1 MRSDVARSI
10 ALVMLMI
17 VSVQMPMFDNAEEP
31 VELKQDPI
39 MEMAPANP
47 CQGYDACLGL
57 DAGGYNMRNEI
68 CVGSSTAGSCP
79 VANLTTYVDYGST
92 STSTTFYGYMDGF
105 SSSGLLD
112 DDDVYTLVVPWGY
125 GINVTVSWNSTYTMM
140 YGAIGSSGMS
150 AASTYQ
156 SGGATVYGYSGYGS
170 SGSFTLSTIG
180 NSVSDSVVDIYL
192 DCYSNYCKSSMG
204 YTSDYTMTIETWP
217 SDGGNYGDE
226 TEQFST
232 GMSTWDDGRTYV
244 GMCGQYGGSFCQ
256 VGPGT
261 NNGADSGTKT
271 IALGEEF
278 GLFIN
283 YDNYADTES
292 TLTVTCTSGAGY
304 SIARYNGFIPNSDG
318 AGLFTTTFTGPDT
331 CTAVTTDIYN
341 DGGIE
346 AYWAGLSPAV
356 SGMLST
362 TTSFPTISTY
372 GVVGSSDTYDVYAAV
387 IPDDAFA
394 NVTLEWNAN
403 ADLDL
408 RVYADSSLTT
418 LIGSSAGSSNPEVV
432 DMGSTTDTTVYV
444 KVSFYAPASADPAAG
459 YKLTLNLLPTVFPPC
474 WFQDDGAAPGTGVYD
489 GTGSDAADD
498 SSLGPM
504 DVSGTTSFT
513 GMLCE
518 DNDEEDWYTVSIP
531 AYHGAYVKLTW
542 DQTEFTDDLRLYLYA
557 QRPGYS
563 YPTTISS
570 AASTAMDGAAVATTN
585 ESYAWT
591 TSWYGFWGTP
601 TDLLIN
607 VDVYNLADDL
617 EFNYTVEYAVYN
629 MSGDY
634 WGGPW
639 NDAGSGTDAGNS
651 SSYITNPLQLVS
663 MNNTYTG
670 YGHDD
675 LDMYDQYQIFVPPSY
690 ALRVQLDA
698 PDGNDVDLYIKT
710 GSGSSYM
717 STLESDTGYGD
728 KDLWVQLGNGDQN
741 MYIIVYTQTGGGA
754 YDLTVTMVTTDN
766 DPDPANDCGI
776 GTDANDNLYPA
787 SWDEVSWLNNS
798 NQIDANGDAD
808 DTGGS
813 CTAWLDRE
821 WDNFDYYAVVV
832 PAGKYMVFNVT
843 WTPQTTSPTSTVLRN
858 LDVEVY
864 KCQLQNQVCGGNNA
878 AYYVSQQDSNS
889 GYSNGTSGLWVTNG
903 GWLAIYIGGGSTYS
917 GFEMLDYTMTFDF
930 RPLSELRGG
939 VQNDANSSL
948 DAGSGA
954 PDAIHVNNF
963 VNTSVNATTGLTE
976 LRWTGWNDP
985 HADTT
990 DRYTFDVPANHGY
1003 VACTEHD
1010 DRQYPQGF
1018 GSIGG
1023 ALVIMDLY
1031 GSASTPTAANTYVYY
1046 NMNPMCWTT
1055 NNTGDYYGGEVNQ
1068 VGVRNWYSAYYAIS
1082 DGTNYN
1088 VTITFFTLDADGDGW
1103 YDSMETACG
1112 TDPNNATSV
1121 PGDVDGDGICDALD
1135 SDTDGDGVID
1145 SQDAFPDDASES
1157 TDLDGDGVG
1166 DNTDMDRDG
1175 DLWNNTDETACMT
1188 DPDDDTS
1195 TPTDNDNDSICDYL
1209 DADDDNDGY
1218 DDLSDEFPLN
1228 SSEWA
1233 DNDNDKIGDNADVD
1247 DDNDGYDD
1255 EVEIACASD
1264 PLDLGS
1270 IPSDQD
1276 LDGTCDAQDN
1286 DLDGDGYDNDM
1297 DAFPDDPSEWIDT
1310 DGDGFGD
1317 NVDSDDDNDIVLDAD
1332 DAFPLDSTEWVDTD
1346 DDGVGDN
1353 ADLNDDG
1360 DAWTDAEETSCGS
1373 DPMDSSSVP
1382 DDYDGDGICDKV
1394 DTDDDG
1400 DGTPDV
1406 SDAFPY
1412 DAMEYA
1418 DFDGDGM
1425 GDFTDT
1431 DDDNDGWQ
1439 DIEEPNCGTDPMNA
1453 LSVPADNDRDGQCD
1467 IVDQDDDNDGV
1478 IDLDDVFPMNPAEAE
1493 DLDGDGIGDNTDTD
1507 DDGDGWLDITED
1519 LCLRG
1524 VDGIIGTADDGFGN
1538 PRDANEMPIDNET
1551 NIGPDGIY
1559 GTEDDFIEGD
1569 LLCNSLDP
1577 DDDND
1582 GVPDAAVYTLVD
1594 GVCTT
1599 CEDWE
1604 DHFQW
1609 DPTEQFDANGDG
1621 KGDNANVPSFL
1632 DNVRADTLPF
1642 AGAGVGIIAM
1652 LYLVSKQLGGR
1663 SEEDDEYEEY
1673 DETEQFEDD
1682 EDIEELADSLDEDED

>member
-31 VELKQDPI
+31 VELKEEPI
-39 MEMAPANP
+39 LEMAPANP

-57 DAGGYNMRNEI
+57 DAGGYNGRNQI
-68 CVGSSTAGSCP
+68 CVGSSTTGSCP
-79 VANLTTYVDYGST
+79 VANLTSYVDYSSGP
-92 STSTTFYGYMDGF
+92 TSTTFYGYMDGL
-105 SSSGLLD
+105 SGNTLD
-112 DDDVYTLVVPWGY
+112 DDDVYTMWVPWGY
-125 GINVTVSWNSTYTMM
+125 GVNVTISWNSTVTMM
-140 YGAIGSSGMS
+140 YGSIGAAGLSS
-150 AASTYQ
+150 T
-156 SGGATVYGYSGYGS
+156 YSGYDTFGYGTS
-170 SGSFTLSTIG
+170 SGVTLSTMG
-180 NSVSDSVVDIYL
+180 TDVSGTALDIYL
-192 DCYSNYCKSSMG
+192 DCYVNYCKTSYG
-204 YTSDYTMTIETWP
+204 YTSDYTMTITTWP
-217 SDGGNYGDE
+217 SDAGNYGDE
-226 TEQFST
+226 TMQFST
-232 GMSTWDDGRTYV
+232 GRSTWDDGREIV
-244 GMCGQYGGSFCQ
+244 GMCGQYGGSFCEVQ
-256 VGPGT
+256 RGSGG
-261 NNGADSGTKT
+261 NGADTGTKT

-304 SIARYNGFIPNSDG
+304 TIARYNGFIPNSDG
-318 AGLFTTTFTGPDT
+318 SGLYTTSFTGPDT
-331 CTAVTTDIYN
+331 CTAVTTDIYT

-356 SGMLST
+356 SGMLTT

-372 GVVGSSDTYDVYAAV
+372 GAVGTTDSYDVYAVA

-394 NVTLEWNAN
+394 NVTLEWNEN

-408 RVYADSSLTT
+408 RVYSDSSLTQ

-444 KVSFYAPASADPAAG
+444 KVSYFAAGSTDPAAG

-489 GTGSDAADD
+489 GTGADAADD
-498 SSLGPM
+498 STQGPM
-504 DVSGTTSFT
+504 DVTGTTSFT

-518 DNDEEDWYTVSIP
+518 DNDEEDWYTFTVP

-542 DQTEFTDDLRLYLYA
+542 DQTTFSDDLRLYIYA
-557 QRPGYS
+557 ERPGYS
-563 YPTTISS
+563 YPYSIAS
-570 AASTAMDGAAVATTN
+570 ATSTGMDGAAVATTN

-591 TSWYGFWGTP
+591 TSFYGMWGTP
-601 TDLLIN
+601 TN
-607 VDVYNLADDL
+607 VMLNIDVYNLADDI
-617 EFNYTVEYAVYN
+617 EFNYTVEYSIYN
-629 MSGDY
+629 QSGDY
-634 WGGPW
+634 WAGPW

-651 SSYITNPLQLVS
+651 SSYITDPLQLVS
-663 MNNTYTG
+663 MNNTYTA

-675 LDMYDQYQIFVPPSY
+675 LDTYDQYKLFVPSSY
-690 ALRVQLDA
+690 TLRVQLDA
-698 PDGNDVDLYIKT
+698 PDGNDVDLYLKT
-710 GSGSSYM
+710 GSGTSYM

-728 KDLWVQLGNGDQN
+728 KDIWMEFGNGDQDI
-741 MYIIVYTQTGGGA
+741 YIIVMTQIGGGS
-754 YDLTVTMVTTDN
+754 YDLIITMVTTDN
-766 DPDPANDCGI
+766 DPDPSDDCGI
-776 GTDANDNLYPA
+776 GMDASDIMFPG
-787 SWDEVSWLNNS
+787 SWSDMTWLNGS

-808 DTGGS
+808 DVGGT
-813 CTAWLDRE
+813 CTAWIDRD
-821 WDNFDYYAVVV
+821 WDLQDHYAVLV

-843 WTPQTTSPTSTVLRN
+843 WTPQTTSATSTVLRN
-858 LDVEVY
+858 LDVTIFTFAGPPATS
-864 KCQLQNQVCGGNNA
+864 LT
-878 AYYVSQQDSNS
+878 YVSQQDSTS

-903 GWLAIYIGGGSTYS
+903 GWLYIQIGAGSTYS
-917 GFEMLDYTMTFDF
+917 GMEMLDYTMTFDY

-948 DAGSGA
+948 DAGAQSSGA
-954 PDAIHVNNF
+954 LHVNNY

-976 LRWTGWNDP
+976 LIWSGWNDP
-985 HADTT
+985 YADTT

-1018 GSIGG
+1018 QSIGG
-1023 ALVIMDLY
+1023 ALVIMDLF
-1031 GSASTPTAANTYVYY
+1031 GSTSSPTAANTYVYY

-1055 NNTGDYYGGEVNQ
+1055 NNTGDYYGGEVNEI
-1068 VGVRNWYSAYYAIS
+1068 GVRNWYSAYYPLS

-1103 YDSMETACG
+1103 YDDMETACG

-1135 SDTDGDGVID
+1135 NDTDGDGVID
-1145 SQDAFPDDASES
+1145 SQDAFPDDANET
-1157 TDLDGDGVG
+1157 TDLDGDGQG

-1175 DLWNNTDETACMT
+1175 DLWNNTDEIACMT

-1195 TPTDNDNDSICDYL
+1195 TPGDNDNDTICDYL
-1209 DADDDNDGY
+1209 DTDDDNDGY
-1218 DDLSDEFPLN
+1218 DDLSDLFPLN

-1233 DNDNDKIGDNADVD
+1233 DNDDDKIGDNADLD
-1247 DDNDGYDD
+1247 DDNDGFDD
-1255 EVEIACASD
+1255 EIEIDCASD
-1264 PLDLGS
+1264 PMDLSS
-1270 IPSDQD
+1270 IPADQD

-1286 DLDGDGYDNDM
+1286 DLDGDGYDNDA

-1310 DGDGFGD
+1310 DGDGFGNNID
-1317 NVDSDDDNDIVLDAD
+1317 TDDDNDIVLDAD
-1332 DAFPLDSTEWVDTD
+1332 DVFPLDSTEWVDTD

-1353 ADLNDDG
+1353 ADMNDDG
-1360 DAWTDAEETSCGS
+1360 DAWTDAEEISCGS
-1373 DPMDSSSVP
+1373 DPMDSASVP

-1439 DIEEPNCGTDPMNA
+1439 DIEEPNCGTDPMDA
-1453 LSVPADNDRDGQCD
+1453 LSVPADNDRDSQCD

-1478 IDLDDVFPMNPAEAE
+1478 IDLDDEFPMNPAETD

-1538 PRDANEMPIDNET
+1538 PNDASEMPVDNET
-1551 NIGPDGIY
+1551 DVGPDGIY
-1559 GTEDDFIEGD
+1559 GTEDDTLDPDG
-1569 LLCNSLDP
+1569 LCNSLDP

-1582 GVPDAAVYTLVD
+1582 GVPDAAVYTLSSG

-1621 KGDNANVPSFL
+1621 KGDNANEPSFL
-1632 DNVRADTLPF
+1632 DNVQADTLPF

-1652 LYLVSKQLGGR
+1652 LYLVSRQLGGR
-1663 SEEDDEYEEY
+1663 SDEDDEYEEY

-1682 EDIEELADSLDEDED
+1682 EDIEELAESLDEDED

>member
-31 VELKQDPI
+31 VELKEDPI

-57 DAGGYNMRNEI
+57 DAGGYNARNEI

-79 VANLTTYVDYGST
+79 VANLTSYVDYGSIA
-92 STSTTFYGYMDGF
+92 TSTTFYGYMDGF
-105 SSSGLLD
+105 SSSGALD
-112 DDDVYTLVVPWGY
+112 DDDVYTMWVPWGY
-125 GINVTVSWNSTYTMM
+125 GVNVTISWNHTGMMM
-140 YGAIGSSGMS
+140 YGAIG
-150 AASTYQ
+150 AAGLSSTY
-156 SGGATVYGYSGYGS
+156 GGYDSFGYGS
-170 SGSFTLSTIG
+170 SSGVTLSTLG
-180 NSVSDSVVDIYL
+180 TDVSGSALDIYL
-192 DCYSNYCKSSMG
+192 DCYSNYCKANMG
-204 YTSDYTMTIETWP
+204 YSSDYAMTITTWP

-226 TEQFST
+226 TQQFGT
-232 GMSTWDDGRTYV
+232 GTSSWDDGRTYV
-244 GMCGQYGGSFCQ
+244 GMCGQYGGSYCEVQ
-256 VGPGT
+256 RGSGG
-261 NNGADSGTKT
+261 NGNDQGTKT
-271 IALGEEF
+271 IAAGESF
-278 GLFIN
+278 GLFFN
-283 YDNYADTES
+283 HDNYANGES
-292 TLTVTCTSGAGY
+292 SITVTCTSGASY
-304 SIARYNGFIPNSDG
+304 VNARYSGTVSSVDASGVF
-318 AGLFTTTFTGPDT
+318 AQTFTGPDV
-331 CTAVTTDIYN
+331 CTATTTDSLS
-341 DGGIE
+341 DGGYE
-346 AYWAGLSPAV
+346 VYWAGLTPAV
-356 SGMLST
+356 SGLLT
-362 TTSFPTISTY
+362 TTLANPSVSSY
-372 GVVGSSDTYDVYAAV
+372 GAVGTTDAYDVYAAI
-387 IPDDAFA
+387 IPDGSYA
-394 NVTLEWNAN
+394 NVSLTWTEN

-408 RVYADSSLTT
+408 RVYTNSALTT
-418 LIGSSAGSSNPEVV
+418 LIGSSAGSSNPELV
-432 DMGSTTDTTVYV
+432 DLGTLTDMTVYI
-444 KVSFYAPASADPAAG
+444 KVSYFGGAATGVG
-459 YKLTLNLLPTVFPPC
+459 YKVSLNLLPAVFPPC
-474 WFQDDGAAPGTGVYD
+474 WFQDDGSSVGSGVYD
-489 GTGSDAADD
+489 GSGSGDAADVWNAN
-498 SSLGPM
+498 PM
-504 DVSGTTSFT
+504 DMTGTNTFT
-513 GMLCE
+513 GMLC
-518 DNDEEDWYTVSIP
+518 DTYDEEDWYTITIP
-531 AYHGAYVKLTW
+531 AYHGAYVRLTW
-542 DQTEFTDDLRLYLYA
+542 DQTVYTDDMRLYLYVD
-557 QRPGYS
+557 RGYFS
-563 YPTTISS
+563 PSTISS
-570 AASTAMDGAAVATTN
+570 ASSSALDGAAVATTN
-585 ESYAWT
+585 ESYLWT
-591 TSWYGFWGTP
+591 GSFYGLWGTP

-607 VDVYNLADDL
+607 VDTTGLTPDL
-617 EFNYTVEYAVYN
+617 EFNYTVEYSIYN
-629 MSGDY
+629 QSGDY

-651 SSYITNPLQLVS
+651 SSYITNPVQLVS
-663 MNNTYTG
+663 MNNSYTG

-675 LDMYDQYQIFVPPSY
+675 LDMYDQYQIFVPTSY
-690 ALRVQLDA
+690 SLRVQLDA
-698 PDGNDVDLYIKT
+698 PDGNDVDLYLRT

-717 STLESDTGYGD
+717 TLIDSDTGYGD
-728 KDLWVQLGNGDQN
+728 KDIWMEFGNDNQN
-741 MYIIVYTQTGGGA
+741 VYIIVMTQVGGGA
-754 YDLTVTMVTTDN
+754 YDLIVTMVTTDN
-766 DPDPANDCGI
+766 DPDPADDCGI
-776 GTDANDNLYPA
+776 GVDASDVMFP
-787 SWDEVSWLNNS
+787 SFWSEMTWLNGS
-798 NQIDANGDAD
+798 TQIDANGDAD
-808 DTGGS
+808 DAGGT
-813 CTAWLDRE
+813 CTAWIDRE
-821 WDNFDYYAVVV
+821 WDPQDHYAVLV

-843 WTPQTTSPTSTVLRN
+843 WTPQTTSATSTALRN
-858 LDVEVY
+858 LDVTIFTFAGPPATG
-864 KCQLQNQVCGGNNA
+864 LT
-878 AYYVSQQDSNS
+878 YVSQQDSSS
-889 GYSNGTSGLWVTNG
+889 GYSNGSSGLWVTQG
-903 GWLAIYIGGGSTYS
+903 GWLYIQVGTTST
-917 GFEMLDYTMTFDF
+917 GMEMLDYTMTFEY

-939 VQNDANSSL
+939 VQNDANSSF
-948 DAGSGA
+948 DAGAQASS
-954 PDAIHVNNF
+954 AIHVNTY

-976 LRWTGWNDP
+976 LRWSGWNDP

-1010 DRQYPQGF
+1010 DRQYPQGY

-1031 GSASTPTAANTYVYY
+1031 GSTSSPTAANTYVYY

-1055 NNTGDYYGGEVNQ
+1055 NNTGDYYGGEVNSI
-1068 VGVRNWYSAYYAIS
+1068 GVRNWFASAYAIS

-1103 YDSMETACG
+1103 YDDMETACG

-1175 DLWNNTDETACMT
+1175 DTWNNTDETACMT

-1195 TPTDNDNDSICDYL
+1195 TPTDNDNDTICDYL
-1209 DADDDNDGY
+1209 DTDDDNDGY
-1218 DDLSDEFPLN
+1218 DDLTDEFPLN
-1228 SSEWA
+1228 SSEWS
-1233 DNDNDKIGDNADVD
+1233 DNDGDKIGDNADLD

-1255 EVEIACASD
+1255 ENEISCESD
-1264 PLDLGS
+1264 PMDLGS

-1276 LDGTCDAQDN
+1276 LDGTCDAQDS
-1286 DLDGDGYDNDM
+1286 DRDGDGYDDDV
-1297 DAFPDDPSEWIDT
+1297 DAFPLNPTEWIDT

-1317 NVDSDDDNDIVLDAD
+1317 NIDTDDDNDIVLDED
-1332 DAFPLDSTEWVDTD
+1332 DVFPLDSTEWVDTD
-1346 DDGVGDN
+1346 GDGVGDN

-1373 DPMDSSSVP
+1373 DPMDPSSVP
-1382 DDYDGDGICDKV
+1382 VDYDGDGICDKV

-1439 DIEEPNCGTDPMNA
+1439 DIEEPNCGTDPMDA

-1478 IDLDDVFPMNPAEAE
+1478 IDLDDEFPMNPSETK

-1507 DDGDGWLDITED
+1507 DDGDGWLDVTED

-1538 PRDANEMPIDNET
+1538 PNDANEMPIDNET
-1551 NIGPDGIY
+1551 NVGPDGIY

-1609 DPTEQFDANGDG
+1609 DPTEQFDANEDG
-1621 KGDNANVPSFL
+1621 LGDNANVPSFL
-1632 DNVRADTLPF
+1632 DNVQADTLPF
-1642 AGAGVGIIAM
+1642 AGAGIGIIAM
-1652 LYLVSKQLGGR
+1652 LYLVSRQLGGR
-1663 SEEDDEYEEY
+1663 SETDGEYEEY

-1682 EDIEELADSLDEDED
+1682 EDIEEIADSLEEDED